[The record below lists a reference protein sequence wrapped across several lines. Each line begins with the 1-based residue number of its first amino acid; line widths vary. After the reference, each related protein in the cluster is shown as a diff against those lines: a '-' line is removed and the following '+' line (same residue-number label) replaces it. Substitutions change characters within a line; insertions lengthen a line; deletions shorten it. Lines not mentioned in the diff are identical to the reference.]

1 MSSFYLFTSQGY
13 VLRLLVVPGAS
24 RTEVVGLHGDRL
36 RVRVA
41 AAPEKGAANKKL
53 LEFLAKAL
61 GVPKKAVRLTAG
73 FQSREKVVAI
83 QTSPDLE
90 ERLEKLLPHGTGPT

>member
-1 MSSFYLFTSQGY
+1 MSSFYLSTSQGY
-13 VLRLLVVPGAS
+13 ILRLLVVPGAS

-36 RVRVA
+36 KVRVA

-53 LEFLAKAL
+53 LNFLAKVL
-61 GVPKKAVRLTAG
+61 GVPKKAVSLTTGA
-73 FQSREKVVAI
+73 QSREKVVAI

-90 ERLEKLLPHGTGPT
+90 ARLEGLLPR

>member
-1 MSSFYLFTSQGY
+1 MSSFYLATSQGY

-24 RTEVVGLHGDRL
+24 RTEVAGLHGDRL

-53 LEFLAKAL
+53 LDFLAKVL
-61 GVPKKAVRLTAG
+61 GVPKKTVSLTTGA
-73 FQSREKVVAI
+73 QSREKVVAI
-83 QTSPDLE
+83 ETSLDLKIS
-90 ERLEKLLPHGTGPT
+90 LENLLPDRTGQA